1 MTPAFAWALCLMG
14 AVVMVSIVLTG
25 AGRAKA
31 DFTMAD
37 LQAPRAM
44 FERLPAFGQRAVW
57 AQENSWEALTLGA
70 PAMLL
75 CLISGVSSPTA
86 IAAAWI
92 WPGILFHLSICL
104 CRQRPTPEGTLL
116 GCGGDCRWHLL
127 RGGTAGRDQR
137 RRLISRNTEGSPPSP
152 CPQQFVHSP
161 AGFHCREMRDRSTD
175 HSG

>member
-1 MTPAFAWALCLMG
+1 
-14 AVVMVSIVLTG
+14 MVSIVLTG

-31 DFTMAD
+31 NFTMAD

-75 CLISGVSSPTA
+75 CLISGVSSPMA

-92 WPGILFHLSICL
+92 WPGFRFIYLFAYVGNV
-104 CRQRPTPEGTLL
+104 PP
-116 GCGGDCRWHLL
+116 L
-127 RGGTAGRDQR
+127 RGLCWATGVTAVCICYVEGLRAV
-137 RRLISRNTEGSPPSP
+137 ISA
-152 CPQQFVHSP
+152 
-161 AGFHCREMRDRSTD
+161 AG
-175 HSG
+175 

>member
-92 WPGILFHLSICL
+92 WPGIRFIY
-104 CRQRPTPEGTLL
+104 LL
-116 GCGGDCRWHLL
+116 AYVGNVPPL
-127 RGGTAGRDQR
+127 RGLCWATGVTAVGICYVEGLRAV
-137 RRLISRNTEGSPPSP
+137 IS
-152 CPQQFVHSP
+152 V
-161 AGFHCREMRDRSTD
+161 AG
-175 HSG
+175 

>member
-92 WPGILFHLSICL
+92 WPGIRLIYLFAYVGNV
-104 CRQRPTPEGTLL
+104 PP
-116 GCGGDCRWHLL
+116 L
-127 RGGTAGRDQR
+127 RGLCWATGVTAVG
-137 RRLISRNTEGSPPSP
+137 ICYVEGLRA
-152 CPQQFVHSP
+152 VIRA
-161 AGFHCREMRDRSTD
+161 AG
-175 HSG
+175 

>member
-1 MTPAFAWALCLMG
+1 MTPAFAWALCLMA

-92 WPGILFHLSICL
+92 WPGIRSIYLFAYVGNV
-104 CRQRPTPEGTLL
+104 PP
-116 GCGGDCRWHLL
+116 L
-127 RGGTAGRDQR
+127 RGLCWATGVTAVGICYVEGLRAV
-137 RRLISRNTEGSPPSP
+137 IS
-152 CPQQFVHSP
+152 V
-161 AGFHCREMRDRSTD
+161 AG
-175 HSG
+175 

>member
-92 WPGILFHLSICL
+92 WPGIRFLYLFAYVGNV
-104 CRQRPTPEGTLL
+104 PP
-116 GCGGDCRWHLL
+116 L
-127 RGGTAGRDQR
+127 RGLCWATGVTAIGICYVEGLRAV
-137 RRLISRNTEGSPPSP
+137 IS
-152 CPQQFVHSP
+152 F
-161 AGFHCREMRDRSTD
+161 AG
-175 HSG
+175 

>member
-92 WPGILFHLSICL
+92 WPGIRFVYLFAYVGKV
-104 CRQRPTPEGTLL
+104 PP
-116 GCGGDCRWHLL
+116 L
-127 RGGTAGRDQR
+127 RGLCWATGVTAVGICYVEGLRAV
-137 RRLISRNTEGSPPSP
+137 ISA
-152 CPQQFVHSP
+152 
-161 AGFHCREMRDRSTD
+161 AG
-175 HSG
+175 

>member
-31 DFTMAD
+31 DFTLAD

-75 CLISGVSSPTA
+75 CLISGVSSSTA
-86 IAAAWI
+86 ITAAWI
-92 WPGILFHLSICL
+92 WPGIRFVYLIAYVGNI
-104 CRQRPTPEGTLL
+104 PP
-116 GCGGDCRWHLL
+116 L
-127 RGGTAGRDQR
+127 RGLCWACLLYT
-137 RRLISRNTEGSPPSP
+137 SPSP
-152 CPQQFVHSP
+152 
-161 AGFHCREMRDRSTD
+161 RDS
-175 HSG
+175 

>member
-1 MTPAFAWALCLMG
+1 
-14 AVVMVSIVLTG
+14 MVSIVLTG

-75 CLISGVSSPTA
+75 CLISGVSSATA
-86 IAAAWI
+86 ITAAWI
-92 WPGILFHLSICL
+92 WPGIRFIYLFAYVGNA
-104 CRQRPTPEGTLL
+104 PP
-116 GCGGDCRWHLL
+116 L
-127 RGGTAGRDQR
+127 RGLCWATGVTAVGICYVEGLRAV
-137 RRLISRNTEGSPPSP
+137 ISA
-152 CPQQFVHSP
+152 
-161 AGFHCREMRDRSTD
+161 AG
-175 HSG
+175 

>member
-92 WPGILFHLSICL
+92 WPGIRFVCLFAYVGNV
-104 CRQRPTPEGTLL
+104 PP
-116 GCGGDCRWHLL
+116 L
-127 RGGTAGRDQR
+127 RGLCWATGVTAVGICYVEGLRAV
-137 RRLISRNTEGSPPSP
+137 ISA
-152 CPQQFVHSP
+152 
-161 AGFHCREMRDRSTD
+161 AG
-175 HSG
+175 

>member
-92 WPGILFHLSICL
+92 WPGIRFIYLFAY
-104 CRQRPTPEGTLL
+104 
-116 GCGGDCRWHLL
+116 GGNVPPL
-127 RGGTAGRDQR
+127 RGLCWATGVTAVGICYVEGLRAV
-137 RRLISRNTEGSPPSP
+137 ISA
-152 CPQQFVHSP
+152 
-161 AGFHCREMRDRSTD
+161 AG
-175 HSG
+175 

>member
-57 AQENSWEALTLGA
+57 AQENSWEALILGA

-75 CLISGVSSPTA
+75 CLISGVSNPTA

-92 WPGILFHLSICL
+92 WPGIRFIYLFAYVGNV
-104 CRQRPTPEGTLL
+104 PP
-116 GCGGDCRWHLL
+116 L
-127 RGGTAGRDQR
+127 RGLCWATGVTAVGICYVEGLRAV
-137 RRLISRNTEGSPPSP
+137 ISA
-152 CPQQFVHSP
+152 
-161 AGFHCREMRDRSTD
+161 AG
-175 HSG
+175 

>member
-92 WPGILFHLSICL
+92 WPGIRFIYLVAYVSNV
-104 CRQRPTPEGTLL
+104 PP
-116 GCGGDCRWHLL
+116 L
-127 RGGTAGRDQR
+127 RGLCWATGVTAVGICYVEGLRAV
-137 RRLISRNTEGSPPSP
+137 IS
-152 CPQQFVHSP
+152 V
-161 AGFHCREMRDRSTD
+161 AG
-175 HSG
+175 

>member
-1 MTPAFAWALCLMG
+1 MSPAFAWALCLMG

-75 CLISGVSSPTA
+75 CLISGVNSPTA
-86 IAAAWI
+86 VTAAWI
-92 WPGILFHLSICL
+92 WPGCRFIYLFAYVGNV
-104 CRQRPTPEGTLL
+104 PP
-116 GCGGDCRWHLL
+116 L
-127 RGGTAGRDQR
+127 RGLCWATGVTAVGICYVEGLRAV
-137 RRLISRNTEGSPPSP
+137 ISA
-152 CPQQFVHSP
+152 
-161 AGFHCREMRDRSTD
+161 AG
-175 HSG
+175 

>member
-75 CLISGVSSPTA
+75 CLISGVGSPTA

-92 WPGILFHLSICL
+92 WPGIRFIY
-104 CRQRPTPEGTLL
+104 LL
-116 GCGGDCRWHLL
+116 AYVGNVPPL
-127 RGGTAGRDQR
+127 RGLCWATGVTAVGICYVEGLRAV
-137 RRLISRNTEGSPPSP
+137 IS
-152 CPQQFVHSP
+152 V
-161 AGFHCREMRDRSTD
+161 AG
-175 HSG
+175 